1 MGGVGGEDC
10 PVKVSSSVFASVF
23 EKAFDDSNNNLVD
36 SQDREQKQDRKQFL
50 QPKVDRFGRSG
61 FTTEVGQRPPLTF
74 PWRATL
80 LVERLLQT

>member
-1 MGGVGGEDC
+1 MGGEDC

-50 QPKVDRFGRSG
+50 QPKWIVSAEAG
-61 FTTEVGQRPPLTF
+61 
-74 PWRATL
+74 L
-80 LVERLLQT
+80 LPRWASAPR